1 MPSVSIVCESFD
13 GQAEAT
19 ARGHGYDGLRL
30 AVTVGH
36 VDAQSAAK
44 MEGNFVAHTVDAVVA
59 GLTEAANSGA
69 GTTSAVA
76 GNDIAS
82 TSSAVAGN
90 GIDRT
95 GLPEDGPGTVRV
107 NPADPNRERSNPA
120 DPGPL
125 DTAASGSIDEI
136 NDAFAE
142 RGWSDG
148 LPIVP
153 PTRERV
159 ERFLA
164 GTGLDPQRSLGIART
179 TGRDM
184 TVWSVAT
191 NAVMAGCEPRH
202 LPVLLAAAR
211 ILADPHY
218 GAEHSGNTTGADA
231 LMILDGPQAAKLGFN
246 SGVGALRDG
255 VRANTSVGRWL
266 RLYQRNVFGFT
277 AAEHDKSTF
286 GNSFRVVLCEDAATL
301 ADIGWDPVCAEFG
314 FGPGDDV
321 LTMARFNSGAIVG
334 SVFGSTPDEIVP
346 YLADGLARITGWDLV
361 HMYGL
366 GQLHYRPL
374 LVLSPILARTCAAAG
389 WSKADLAEALFE
401 HARIPAWRFEKLI
414 GAWTNLVPGRPRLS
428 DVVAGGNLPPEFAT
442 SNDPDRLV
450 PIVSAPAKFVIAV
463 AGDANRT
470 NAYVFS
476 HDGPHGDYTAAAVDL
491 SPPQTA

>member
-1 MPSVSIVCESFD
+1 MARAAVASEAAGVPSVSIVCESFD
-13 GQAEAT
+13 GQAIAT
-19 ARGHGYDGLRL
+19 ARGFGFEGLPL

-36 VDAQSAAK
+36 VDAQSASD
-44 MEGNFVAHTVDAVVA
+44 MESNFVDHTVDAIVA
-59 GLTEAANSGA
+59 GLTGASAARN
-69 GTTSAVA
+69 GTNGT
-76 GNDIAS
+76 AS
-82 TSSAVAGN
+82 PGDQDMGESTAF
-90 GIDRT
+90 
-95 GLPEDGPGTVRV
+95 GPY
-107 NPADPNRERSNPA
+107 
-120 DPGPL
+120 
-125 DTAASGSIDEI
+125 DTAISGSIDEI

-153 PTRERV
+153 PTVDRV
-159 ERFLA
+159 EGFLA
-164 GTGLDPQRSLGIART
+164 GTGLDPQQSLGIART

-202 LPVLLAAAR
+202 MGVLLAAAR

-231 LMILDGPQAAKLGFN
+231 LMILDGPSAAGLGFN

-286 GNSFRVVLCEDAATL
+286 GNSFRVVLCEDATAL
-301 ADIGWDPVCAEFG
+301 ADIGWDPVSAEFG
-314 FGPGDDV
+314 FGRNDDV

-334 SVFGSTPDEIVP
+334 SAFGSTPDEIVP
-346 YLADGLARITGWDLV
+346 YLADGLARITGWDLG
-361 HMYGL
+361 HLYGL
-366 GQLHYRPL
+366 GRMHYRPL

-389 WSKADLAEALFE
+389 WTKANLAQALFE

-414 GAWTNLVPGRPRLS
+414 GEWTNLAAGRPRLT
-428 DVVAGGNLPPEFAT
+428 DVVAAGDLPSQFAE
-442 SNDPDRLV
+442 SDDPDRLV
-450 PIVSAPAKFVIAV
+450 PIVSEPAKFVIAV

-476 HDGPHGDYTAAAVDL
+476 HDGPHGDYTAAPVEQL
-491 SPPQTA
+491 TS

>member
-1 MPSVSIVCESFD
+1 MPSVSVVCESFD
-13 GQAEAT
+13 GQAVAT
-19 ARGHGYDGLRL
+19 ARGHGFDALPVAL
-30 AVTVGH
+30 TVGH
-36 VDAQSAAK
+36 VDAQSAAE
-44 MEGNFVAHTVDAVVA
+44 MEANFVAHTVDAVIA
-59 GLTEAANSGA
+59 GLTGGTATNSTN
-69 GTTSAVA
+69 GTASHSGPIHSDPALDDPA
-76 GNDIAS
+76 PDDPAPDDI
-82 TSSAVAGN
+82 V
-90 GIDRT
+90 
-95 GLPEDGPGTVRV
+95 
-107 NPADPNRERSNPA
+107 
-120 DPGPL
+120 
-125 DTAASGSIDEI
+125 ASGSIDDVNEI
-136 NDAFAE
+136 FAN

-153 PTRERV
+153 PTRDRV
-159 ERFLA
+159 EAFLA
-164 GTGLDPQRSLGIART
+164 GTGLDPQQSLGLART
-179 TGRDM
+179 TGRKM

-211 ILADPHY
+211 ILANPHY

-231 LMILDGPQAAKLGFN
+231 LMILDGPQAAELGFN

-286 GNSFRVVLCEDAATL
+286 GNTFRVVLCEDAAAL
-301 ADIGWDPVCAEFG
+301 ADIGWEPVSAEFG
-314 FGPGDDV
+314 FGPHDDV

-346 YLADGLARITGWDLV
+346 YLADGLARVTGWDLG
-361 HMYGL
+361 HLYGL
-366 GQLHYRPL
+366 GHLHYRPL

-389 WSKADLAEALFE
+389 WTKTRLAEALFE

-414 GAWTNLVPGRPRLS
+414 GEWTNLTAGRPRLT
-428 DVVAGGNLPPEFAT
+428 DVVAAGDLPPQFAT

-450 PIVSAPAKFVIAV
+450 PIVSEPSKFVIAV

-476 HDGPHGDYTAAAVDL
+476 HDGPHGDYTAAAL
-491 SPPQTA
+491 EQFNRG

>member
-1 MPSVSIVCESFD
+1 MARAAVAAEAAGVPSVSIVCESFD
-13 GQAEAT
+13 GQAVAT
-19 ARGHGYDGLRL
+19 AKGHGFGQLPL
-30 AVTVGH
+30 AITVGH
-36 VDAQSAAK
+36 VDAQSAAE
-44 MEGNFVAHTVDAVVA
+44 MTSNFLDHTVDAIVE
-59 GLTEAANSGA
+59 GLTGASAARSGTNGA
-69 GTTSAVA
+69 AAPDGRSADDAAAADTACSEPARSDPTPV
-76 GNDIAS
+76 GPAS
-82 TSSAVAGN
+82 V
-90 GIDRT
+90 
-95 GLPEDGPGTVRV
+95 
-107 NPADPNRERSNPA
+107 DPSPSNPA
-120 DPGPL
+120 PYVTVL
-125 DTAASGSIDEI
+125 SGSIDEI

-153 PTRERV
+153 PTVDRV

-164 GTGLDPQRSLGIART
+164 STGLEPQQSLGLART
-179 TGRDM
+179 TGNNL

-191 NAVMAGCEPRH
+191 NAVMAGCEPAH

-231 LMILDGPQAAKLGFN
+231 LMILDGPSAAGLGFN

-286 GNSFRVVLCEDAATL
+286 GNSFRVVLCEDAAVL
-301 ADIGWDPVCAEFG
+301 ADIGWDPVSAEFG
-314 FGPGDDV
+314 FGPDDDV

-334 SVFGSTPDEIVP
+334 SAFGSTPDEIVP
-346 YLADGLARITGWDLV
+346 YLADGLARITGWDLG
-361 HMYGL
+361 HLYGL
-366 GQLHYRPL
+366 GRMHYRPL

-389 WSKADLAEALFE
+389 WSKAKLAEALFE

-414 GAWTNLVPGRPRLS
+414 GEWTNLAAGRPRLT
-428 DVVAGGNLPPEFAT
+428 DVVAAGDLPSEFAE
-442 SNDPDRLV
+442 SDDPERLV
-450 PIVSAPAKFVIAV
+450 PIVSEPAKFVIAV

-476 HDGPHGDYTAAAVDL
+476 HDGPHGDYTAKAVDC
-491 SPPQTA
+491 

>member
-13 GQAEAT
+13 GQAAAT
-19 ARGHGYDGLRL
+19 ARGHGFEGLPL

-36 VDAQSAAK
+36 VDAQSAAE
-44 MEGNFVAHTVDAVVA
+44 MTANFVAHTVDAVIE
-59 GLTEAANSGA
+59 GLTGA
-69 GTTSAVA
+69 SP
-76 GNDIAS
+76 
-82 TSSAVAGN
+82 AGN
-90 GIDRT
+90 GTSGT
-95 GLPEDGPGTVRV
+95 GAAG
-107 NPADPNRERSNPA
+107 DPSPH
-120 DPGPL
+120 DIV
-125 DTAASGSIDEI
+125 ASGSIDEI
-136 NDAFAE
+136 SELFAE
-142 RGWSDG
+142 QGWSDG
-148 LPIVP
+148 LPIIP
-153 PTRERV
+153 PTRDRV
-159 ERFLA
+159 EAYLA
-164 GTGLDPQRSLGIART
+164 GTGLDPRQSLGIART

-191 NAVMAGCEPRH
+191 NAVMAGCEQRH
-202 LPVLLAAAR
+202 LGVLLAAAR

-231 LMILDGPQAAKLGFN
+231 LMILNSPRAAELGFN

-286 GNSFRVVLCEDAATL
+286 GNSFRVVLCEDHATL
-301 ADIGWDPVCAEFG
+301 AGIGWDPVSAEFG
-314 FGPGDDV
+314 YSADDDV

-346 YLADGLARITGWDLV
+346 YLGDGLARVSGWDLV
-361 HMYGL
+361 HLYGL

-374 LVLSPILARTCAAAG
+374 LVLSPILARTCASAG
-389 WSKADLAEALFE
+389 WTKADLAEALFE

-414 GAWTNLVPGRPRLS
+414 GEWSNLAAGRPRLT
-428 DVVAGGNLPPEFAT
+428 DVAAAGDLPPQFAE
-442 SNDPDRLV
+442 SDDPDRLV

-476 HDGPHGDYTAAAVDL
+476 HDGPHGDYTAAAIVG
-491 SPPQTA
+491 

>member
-1 MPSVSIVCESFD
+1 MARAAVAAEAAGVPSVSIVCESFD
-13 GQAEAT
+13 GQAIAT
-19 ARGHGYDGLRL
+19 ARGFGFEGLPL

-36 VDAQSAAK
+36 VDAQSASD
-44 MEGNFVAHTVDAVVA
+44 MESNFVDLTVDAIVA
-59 GLTEAANSGA
+59 GLTGASAARN
-69 GTTSAVA
+69 GTNGT
-76 GNDIAS
+76 AS
-82 TSSAVAGN
+82 PGDQDMGESTA
-90 GIDRT
+90 
-95 GLPEDGPGTVRV
+95 LGPY
-107 NPADPNRERSNPA
+107 
-120 DPGPL
+120 
-125 DTAASGSIDEI
+125 DTAISGSVDEI

-153 PTRERV
+153 PTRDRV

-164 GTGLDPQRSLGIART
+164 GTGLDPQQSLGIART

-202 LPVLLAAAR
+202 LGVLLAAAR

-231 LMILDGPQAAKLGFN
+231 LMILDGPSAAGLGFN

-286 GNSFRVVLCEDAATL
+286 GNSFRVVLCEDAAAL
-301 ADIGWDPVCAEFG
+301 ADIGWDPVSAEFG
-314 FGPGDDV
+314 FGRNDDV

-334 SVFGSTPDEIVP
+334 SAFGSTPHEIVP
-346 YLADGLARITGWDLV
+346 YLADGLARITGWDLG
-361 HMYGL
+361 HLYGL
-366 GQLHYRPL
+366 GRMHYRPL

-389 WSKADLAEALFE
+389 WTKANLAEALFE

-414 GAWTNLVPGRPRLS
+414 GEWTNLAAGRPRLT
-428 DVVAGGNLPPEFAT
+428 DVVAAGDLPPQFAE
-442 SNDPDRLV
+442 SDDPHRLV
-450 PIVSAPAKFVIAV
+450 PIVSEPAKFVIAV

-476 HDGPHGDYTAAAVDL
+476 HDGPHGDYTAQAVERL
-491 SPPQTA
+491 GHG

>member
-1 MPSVSIVCESFD
+1 VPSVSIVCESFD
-13 GQAEAT
+13 GQAAAT
-19 ARGHGYDGLRL
+19 AKGHGFEQLPL
-30 AVTVGH
+30 AITVGH
-36 VDAQSAAK
+36 VDAQSASD
-44 MEGNFVAHTVDAVVA
+44 MESNFVNHTVDAIVA
-59 GLTEAANSGA
+59 GLTGA
-69 GTTSAVA
+69 SATRNGTNARVARSDPAEGDEHSLGPSTLDSASLSPA
-76 GNDIAS
+76 PYD
-82 TSSAVAGN
+82 
-90 GIDRT
+90 
-95 GLPEDGPGTVRV
+95 TV
-107 NPADPNRERSNPA
+107 
-120 DPGPL
+120 
-125 DTAASGSIDEI
+125 ASGSVDEI

-153 PTRERV
+153 PTVDRV

-164 GTGLDPQRSLGIART
+164 GTGLDPLQSLGIART

-202 LPVLLAAAR
+202 LGVLLAAAR

-231 LMILDGPQAAKLGFN
+231 LMILDGPNAAALGFN

-286 GNSFRVVLCEDAATL
+286 GNSFRVVLCEDAAAL
-301 ADIGWDPVCAEFG
+301 ADIGWDPVSAEFG
-314 FGPGDDV
+314 FGADDDV

-334 SVFGSTPDEIVP
+334 SAFGSTPDEIVP
-346 YLADGLARITGWDLV
+346 YLADGLARITGWDLG
-361 HMYGL
+361 HLYGL
-366 GQLHYRPL
+366 GRMHYRPL
-374 LVLSPILARTCAAAG
+374 LVLSPILARTCATSG
-389 WSKADLAEALFE
+389 WTKANLAEALFE

-414 GAWTNLVPGRPRLS
+414 GEWTNLAAGRPRLA
-428 DVVAGGNLPPEFAT
+428 DVVAAGDLPSQFAE
-442 SNDPDRLV
+442 SDDPDRLV
-450 PIVSAPAKFVIAV
+450 PIVSEPAKFVIAV

-470 NAYVFS
+470 NAYAFS
-476 HDGPHGDYTAAAVDL
+476 HDGPHGDYTAAAVEQL
-491 SPPQTA
+491 SLD

>member
-1 MPSVSIVCESFD
+1 MAAEAAGVPSVSVVCESFD
-13 GQAEAT
+13 GQAVAT
-19 ARGHGYDGLRL
+19 ARGHGFDGLQL

-36 VDAQSAAK
+36 VDAQSAAE
-44 MEGNFVAHTVDAVVA
+44 MERNFVDHTVDAVIA
-59 GLTEAANSGA
+59 GLTEAATGA
-69 GTTSAVA
+69 SSTNGEVA
-76 GNDIAS
+76 GVGAD
-82 TSSAVAGN
+82 SAGPPQ
-90 GIDRT
+90 G
-95 GLPEDGPGTVRV
+95 GPGTVRV
-107 NPADPNRERSNPA
+107 NPASPDRARSSTT
-120 DPGPL
+120 DPGQL
-125 DTAASGSIDEI
+125 DTVASGSIDEI
-136 NDAFAE
+136 NDAFAS

-159 ERFLA
+159 DRFLA
-164 GTGLDPQRSLGIART
+164 GSGLDPQQSLGLART

-231 LMILDGPQAAKLGFN
+231 LMILNGPAAAGLGFN

-255 VRANTSVGRWL
+255 VRANTSAGRWL

-286 GNSFRVVLCEDAATL
+286 GNTFRVVLCEDTAAL
-301 ADIGWDPVCAEFG
+301 ADIGWDPICANFG
-314 FGPGDDV
+314 FGPDDDV

-361 HMYGL
+361 HLYGL

-389 WSKADLAEALFE
+389 WTKADVAQALFE

-414 GAWTNLVPGRPRLS
+414 GDWTNLVPGRPRLS
-428 DVVAGGNLPPEFAT
+428 DVVAAGDLPPEFAT
-442 SNDPDRLV
+442 SDDPDRLV
-450 PIVSAPAKFVIAV
+450 PIVSAPSKFVIAV

-476 HDGPHGDYTAAAVDL
+476 HDGPHGDYTAAAVGL
-491 SPPQTA
+491 PPPETA

>member
-1 MPSVSIVCESFD
+1 MARAAVASEVAGVPSVSIVCESFD
-13 GQAEAT
+13 GQAIAT
-19 ARGHGYDGLRL
+19 ARGFGFEGLPL
-30 AVTVGH
+30 AITVGH
-36 VDAQSAAK
+36 VDAQSASD
-44 MEGNFVAHTVDAVVA
+44 MESNFVDHTVDAIVA
-59 GLTEAANSGA
+59 GLTGASAARN
-69 GTTSAVA
+69 GTNGT
-76 GNDIAS
+76 AS
-82 TSSAVAGN
+82 PGDQDMGESTA
-90 GIDRT
+90 
-95 GLPEDGPGTVRV
+95 LGPY
-107 NPADPNRERSNPA
+107 
-120 DPGPL
+120 
-125 DTAASGSIDEI
+125 DTAISGSVDEI

-153 PTRERV
+153 PTRDRV
-159 ERFLA
+159 ERFLT
-164 GTGLDPQRSLGIART
+164 GTGLDPQQSLGIART

-202 LPVLLAAAR
+202 LGVLLAAAR

-231 LMILDGPQAAKLGFN
+231 LMILDGPSAAGLGFN

-286 GNSFRVVLCEDAATL
+286 GNSFRVVLCEDAAAL
-301 ADIGWDPVCAEFG
+301 ADIGWDPVSAEFG
-314 FGPGDDV
+314 FGRNDDV

-334 SVFGSTPDEIVP
+334 SAFGSTPHEIVP
-346 YLADGLARITGWDLV
+346 YLADGLARITGWDLG
-361 HMYGL
+361 HLYGL
-366 GQLHYRPL
+366 GRMHYRPL
-374 LVLSPILARTCAAAG
+374 LVLSPILARTCANSG
-389 WSKADLAEALFE
+389 WTKANLAEALFE

-414 GAWTNLVPGRPRLS
+414 GEWTNLAAGRPRLT
-428 DVVAGGNLPPEFAT
+428 DVVAAGDLPSQFAA
-442 SNDPDRLV
+442 SDDPDRLV
-450 PIVSAPAKFVIAV
+450 PIVSEPAKFVIAV

-476 HDGPHGDYTAAAVDL
+476 HDGPHGDYTAVAVEQL
-491 SPPQTA
+491 SRS

>member
-1 MPSVSIVCESFD
+1 MARAAVAAEAAGVPSVSIVCESFD
-13 GQAEAT
+13 GQAAAT
-19 ARGHGYDGLRL
+19 ARGFGLEGLPL

-36 VDAQSAAK
+36 VDAQSASD
-44 MEGNFVAHTVDAVVA
+44 MESNFVDHTVDAIVA
-59 GLTEAANSGA
+59 GLTGASAARN
-69 GTTSAVA
+69 GTNGT
-76 GNDIAS
+76 AS
-82 TSSAVAGN
+82 PGDQDMGESTA
-90 GIDRT
+90 
-95 GLPEDGPGTVRV
+95 LGPY
-107 NPADPNRERSNPA
+107 
-120 DPGPL
+120 
-125 DTAASGSIDEI
+125 DTAISGSIDEI

-153 PTRERV
+153 PTRDRV

-164 GTGLDPQRSLGIART
+164 GTGLDPQQSLGIART

-202 LPVLLAAAR
+202 MGVLLAAAR

-231 LMILDGPQAAKLGFN
+231 LMILDGPNAAALGFN

-286 GNSFRVVLCEDAATL
+286 GNSFRVVLCEDAAAL
-301 ADIGWDPVCAEFG
+301 ADIGWDPVSAEFD
-314 FGPGDDV
+314 FGPDDDV

-334 SVFGSTPDEIVP
+334 SAFGSTPDEIVP
-346 YLADGLARITGWDLV
+346 YLADGLARITGWDLG
-361 HMYGL
+361 HLYGL
-366 GQLHYRPL
+366 GQRHYRPL

-389 WSKADLAEALFE
+389 WTKANLAEALFE

-414 GAWTNLVPGRPRLS
+414 GEWTNLAAGRPRLT
-428 DVVAGGNLPPEFAT
+428 DVVAAGDLPPQFAE
-442 SNDPDRLV
+442 SDDPERLV
-450 PIVSAPAKFVIAV
+450 PIVSEPAKFVIAV

-470 NAYVFS
+470 NAYAFS
-476 HDGPHGDYTAAAVDL
+476 HDGPHGDYTAAPVEQL
-491 SPPQTA
+491 RLL

>member
-1 MPSVSIVCESFD
+1 MARAAVASEAAGVPSVSIVCESFD
-13 GQAEAT
+13 GQAAAT
-19 ARGHGYDGLRL
+19 AKGHGFEQLPL
-30 AVTVGH
+30 AITVGH
-36 VDAQSAAK
+36 VDAQSASD
-44 MEGNFVAHTVDAVVA
+44 MESNFVNHTVDAVVA
-59 GLTEAANSGA
+59 GLTRASAARN
-69 GTTSAVA
+69 GTNGRVA
-76 GNDIAS
+76 RSDPAEGN
-82 TSSAVAGN
+82 
-90 GIDRT
+90 
-95 GLPEDGPGTVRV
+95 
-107 NPADPNRERSNPA
+107 ERSLGPSTLDSASLSPA
-120 DPGPL
+120 PY
-125 DTAASGSIDEI
+125 DTVASGSIDEI

-153 PTRERV
+153 PTVDRV

-164 GTGLDPQRSLGIART
+164 GTGLDPLQSLGIART

-202 LPVLLAAAR
+202 LGVLLAAAR

-231 LMILDGPQAAKLGFN
+231 LMILDGPNATALGFN

-286 GNSFRVVLCEDAATL
+286 GNSFRVVLCEDATAL
-301 ADIGWDPVCAEFG
+301 ADIGWDPVSAEFG
-314 FGPGDDV
+314 FGADDDV

-334 SVFGSTPDEIVP
+334 SAFGSTPEEIVP
-346 YLADGLARITGWDLV
+346 YLADGLARITGWDLG
-361 HMYGL
+361 HLYGL
-366 GQLHYRPL
+366 GRMHYRPL
-374 LVLSPILARTCAAAG
+374 LVLSPILARTCAASG
-389 WSKADLAEALFE
+389 WTKANLAEALFE

-414 GAWTNLVPGRPRLS
+414 GEWTNLAAGRPQLT
-428 DVVAGGNLPPEFAT
+428 DVVAAGDLPSQFAE
-442 SNDPDRLV
+442 SDDPDRLV
-450 PIVSAPAKFVIAV
+450 PIVSEPAKFVIAV

-470 NAYVFS
+470 NAYAFS
-476 HDGPHGDYTAAAVDL
+476 HDGPHGDYTAAAVEQL
-491 SPPQTA
+491 SLD

>member
-1 MPSVSIVCESFD
+1 MARAAVASEAAGVPSVSIVCESFD
-13 GQAEAT
+13 GQAIAT
-19 ARGHGYDGLRL
+19 ARGFGFEGLPL

-36 VDAQSAAK
+36 VDAQSASD
-44 MEGNFVAHTVDAVVA
+44 MESNFVDHTVDAIVA
-59 GLTEAANSGA
+59 GLTGASAARN
-69 GTTSAVA
+69 GTNGT
-76 GNDIAS
+76 AS
-82 TSSAVAGN
+82 PG
-90 GIDRT
+90 DRDMGEST
-95 GLPEDGPGTVRV
+95 ALGPY
-107 NPADPNRERSNPA
+107 
-120 DPGPL
+120 
-125 DTAASGSIDEI
+125 DTAISGSVDEI

-153 PTRERV
+153 PTRDRV
-159 ERFLA
+159 ERFLT
-164 GTGLDPQRSLGIART
+164 GTGLDPQQSLGIART

-202 LPVLLAAAR
+202 LGVLLAAAR

-231 LMILDGPQAAKLGFN
+231 LMILDGPSAAGLGFN

-286 GNSFRVVLCEDAATL
+286 GNSFRVVLCEDAAAL
-301 ADIGWDPVCAEFG
+301 ADIGWDPVSAEFG
-314 FGPGDDV
+314 FGRNDDV

-334 SVFGSTPDEIVP
+334 SAFGSTPHEIVP
-346 YLADGLARITGWDLV
+346 YLADGLARITGWDLG
-361 HMYGL
+361 HLYGL
-366 GQLHYRPL
+366 GRMHYRPL

-389 WSKADLAEALFE
+389 WTKANLAEALFE

-414 GAWTNLVPGRPRLS
+414 GEWTNLAAGRPRLT
-428 DVVAGGNLPPEFAT
+428 DVVAAGDLPSQFAA
-442 SNDPDRLV
+442 SDDPDRLV
-450 PIVSAPAKFVIAV
+450 PIVSEPAKFVIAV

-476 HDGPHGDYTAAAVDL
+476 HDGPHGDYTAQAVERFGYG
-491 SPPQTA
+491 

>member
-1 MPSVSIVCESFD
+1 MARAAVASEVAGVPSVSIVCESFD
-13 GQAEAT
+13 GQAAAT
-19 ARGHGYDGLRL
+19 AKGHGFEQLPL
-30 AVTVGH
+30 AITVGH
-36 VDAQSAAK
+36 VDAQSASD
-44 MEGNFVAHTVDAVVA
+44 MESNFVNHTVDAIVE
-59 GLTEAANSGA
+59 GLTGASAARN
-69 GTTSAVA
+69 GTNGPVA
-76 GNDIAS
+76 RSDP
-82 TSSAVAGN
+82 V
-90 GIDRT
+90 
-95 GLPEDGPGTVRV
+95 DGV
-107 NPADPNRERSNPA
+107 ERSLGPPTLDSASFDPA
-120 DPGPL
+120 PY
-125 DTAASGSIDEI
+125 DTVASGSVDEI

-153 PTRERV
+153 PTRDRV

-164 GTGLDPQRSLGIART
+164 GTGLDRQQSLGIART

-184 TVWSVAT
+184 TVWSVAA

-202 LPVLLAAAR
+202 LGVLLAAAR

-231 LMILDGPQAAKLGFN
+231 LMILDGPSAAALGFN

-286 GNSFRVVLCEDAATL
+286 GNSFRVVLCEDAAAL
-301 ADIGWDPVCAEFG
+301 ADIGWDPVSAEFG
-314 FGPGDDV
+314 FGPHDDV

-334 SVFGSTPDEIVP
+334 SVFGSTPHEIVP
-346 YLADGLARITGWDLV
+346 YLADGLARITGWDLG
-361 HMYGL
+361 HLYGL
-366 GQLHYRPL
+366 GRMHYRPL
-374 LVLSPILARTCAAAG
+374 LVLSPILARTCAAVG
-389 WSKADLAEALFE
+389 WTKANLAEALFE

-414 GAWTNLVPGRPRLS
+414 GEWTNLAAGRPRLTDMVAAGDLPSQFAAS
-428 DVVAGGNLPPEFAT
+428 D
-442 SNDPDRLV
+442 DPDRLV
-450 PIVSAPAKFVIAV
+450 PIVSEPARFVIAV

-476 HDGPHGDYTAAAVDL
+476 HDGPHGNYTAAPVEQL
-491 SPPQTA
+491 TS

>member
-1 MPSVSIVCESFD
+1 MAAEAAGVPSVSVVCESFD
-13 GQAEAT
+13 GQAVAT
-19 ARGHGYDGLRL
+19 ARGHGFDGLQL

-36 VDAQSAAK
+36 VDAQSAAE
-44 MEGNFVAHTVDAVVA
+44 MERNFVDHTVDAVIA
-59 GLTEAANSGA
+59 GLTRSANSGN
-69 GTTSAVA
+69 GTNGAVA
-76 GNDIAS
+76 GIGSDS
-82 TSSAVAGN
+82 TDSTRDEPSPVHSN
-90 GIDRT
+90 
-95 GLPEDGPGTVRV
+95 V
-107 NPADPNRERSNPA
+107 ADPAPH
-120 DPGPL
+120 
-125 DTAASGSIDEI
+125 DTVASGSIDEI
-136 NDAFAE
+136 NDAFAS

-148 LPIVP
+148 LPIIP
-153 PTRERV
+153 PTRDRV
-159 ERFLA
+159 EAFLA
-164 GTGLDPQRSLGIART
+164 GSGLDPQRSLGLART

-202 LPVLLAAAR
+202 LPLLLAAAR

-231 LMILDGPQAAKLGFN
+231 LMILDGPRAAKLGFN

-255 VRANTSVGRWL
+255 VRANTCVGRWL

-286 GNSFRVVLCEDAATL
+286 GNSFRVVLCEDTAAL
-301 ADIGWDPVCAEFG
+301 ADSGWDPVSAEFG
-314 FGPGDDV
+314 FDPDDDV

-346 YLADGLARITGWDLV
+346 YLADGLARITGWDLG
-361 HMYGL
+361 HLYGL

-389 WSKADLAEALFE
+389 WSKADLAGALFE

-414 GAWTNLVPGRPRLS
+414 GDWTNLVPGRPRLT
-428 DVVAGGNLPPEFAT
+428 DVVAAGNLPPEFAT
-442 SNDPDRLV
+442 SDDPDRLV
-450 PIVSAPAKFVIAV
+450 PIVSEPAKFVIAV
-463 AGDANRT
+463 AGDANRS

-476 HDGPHGDYTAAAVDL
+476 HDGPHGDYTAAAVEHL
-491 SPPQTA
+491 SSG

>member
-1 MPSVSIVCESFD
+1 MARAAVASEAAGVPSVSIVCESFD
-13 GQAEAT
+13 GQAIAT
-19 ARGHGYDGLRL
+19 ARGFGFEGLPL

-36 VDAQSAAK
+36 VDAQSASD
-44 MEGNFVAHTVDAVVA
+44 MESNFVDRTVDAIVA
-59 GLTEAANSGA
+59 GLTGASAARN
-69 GTTSAVA
+69 GTNGT
-76 GNDIAS
+76 AS
-82 TSSAVAGN
+82 PGDQDMGESTA
-90 GIDRT
+90 
-95 GLPEDGPGTVRV
+95 LGPY
-107 NPADPNRERSNPA
+107 
-120 DPGPL
+120 
-125 DTAASGSIDEI
+125 DTAISGSVDEV

-153 PTRERV
+153 PTVDRV

-164 GTGLDPQRSLGIART
+164 GTGLDPQQSLGIART

-202 LPVLLAAAR
+202 LGVLLAAAR

-231 LMILDGPQAAKLGFN
+231 LMILDGPNAAALGFN

-255 VRANTSVGRWL
+255 RRANTSVGRWL

-286 GNSFRVVLCEDAATL
+286 GNSFRVVLCEDAAAL
-301 ADIGWDPVCAEFG
+301 ADIGWDPVSAEFG
-314 FGPGDDV
+314 FGRNDDV

-334 SVFGSTPDEIVP
+334 SAFGSTPDEIVP
-346 YLADGLARITGWDLV
+346 YLADGLARITGWDLG
-361 HMYGL
+361 HLYGL
-366 GQLHYRPL
+366 GRMHYRPL
-374 LVLSPILARTCAAAG
+374 LVLSPILARTCATAG
-389 WSKADLAEALFE
+389 WTKANLAEALFE

-414 GAWTNLVPGRPRLS
+414 GEWTNLAAGRPRLT
-428 DVVAGGNLPPEFAT
+428 DVVAAGDLPSQFAA
-442 SNDPDRLV
+442 SDDPDRLV
-450 PIVSAPAKFVIAV
+450 PIVSEPAKFVIAV

-476 HDGPHGDYTAAAVDL
+476 HDGPHGDYTAQAVERL
-491 SPPQTA
+491 GHG

>member
-1 MPSVSIVCESFD
+1 MAAETAGVPSVSMVCESFD
-13 GQAEAT
+13 GQAVAT
-19 ARGHGYDGLRL
+19 ARGHGFDGLQL

-36 VDAQSAAK
+36 VDAQSAAE
-44 MEGNFVAHTVDAVVA
+44 MERNFVHHTVDAVIA
-59 GLTEAANSGA
+59 GLTGSANSGN
-69 GTTSAVA
+69 GTNGAVA
-76 GNDIAS
+76 GIGSDS
-82 TSSAVAGN
+82 TDSTQDEPSHVHSNAAEVAPH
-90 GIDRT
+90 D
-95 GLPEDGPGTVRV
+95 PAPHDTV
-107 NPADPNRERSNPA
+107 
-120 DPGPL
+120 
-125 DTAASGSIDEI
+125 ASGSIDEI
-136 NDAFAE
+136 NDTFAS

-148 LPIVP
+148 LPIIP

-159 ERFLA
+159 EVFLA
-164 GTGLDPQRSLGIART
+164 GSGLDPQQSLGLART

-231 LMILDGPQAAKLGFN
+231 LMILDGPNAAKLGFN

-286 GNSFRVVLCEDAATL
+286 GNTFRVVLCEDAATL
-301 ADIGWDPVCAEFG
+301 ADIGWAPVGAEFG
-314 FGPGDDV
+314 FDPDDDV
-321 LTMARFNSGAIVG
+321 LTMARFNSGVIIG

-346 YLADGLARITGWDLV
+346 YLGDGLARVTGWDLG
-361 HMYGL
+361 HLYGL
-366 GQLHYRPL
+366 GRLQYRPL
-374 LVLSPILARTCAAAG
+374 LVLSPILARTCAARG
-389 WSKADLAEALFE
+389 WTKADLGEALFE
-401 HARIPAWRFEKLI
+401 HARIPAWRFEKLV
-414 GAWTNLVPGRPRLS
+414 GEWSNLVAGRPRLT
-428 DVVAGGNLPPEFAT
+428 DIVADGNLPVQFAV
-442 SNDPDRLV
+442 SDDPDRLV
-450 PIVSAPAKFVIAV
+450 PIVSEPAKIVIAV

-476 HDGPHGDYTAAAVDL
+476 HDGPHGDYTARAIEPL
-491 SPPQTA
+491 NNL

>member
-1 MPSVSIVCESFD
+1 MVAEAAGVPSVSVVCESFD
-13 GQAEAT
+13 GQAIAT
-19 ARGHGYDGLRL
+19 ARGHGFDGLPVAL
-30 AVTVGH
+30 TVGH
-36 VDAQSAAK
+36 VDAQSAGEMAA
-44 MEGNFVAHTVDAVVA
+44 NFISHTVDAVIA
-59 GLTEAANSGA
+59 GLTGKSAASNGTNGA
-69 GTTSAVA
+69 
-76 GNDIAS
+76 AS
-82 TSSAVAGN
+82 R
-90 GIDRT
+90 IDP
-95 GLPEDGPGTVRV
+95 LPYDPAPDDPAPYDTV
-107 NPADPNRERSNPA
+107 
-120 DPGPL
+120 
-125 DTAASGSIDEI
+125 ASGSIDEI
-136 NDAFAE
+136 NDVFAN

-153 PTRERV
+153 PTRDRV
-159 ERFLA
+159 EAFLA
-164 GTGLDPQRSLGIART
+164 GSGLDPQQSLGLART

-231 LMILDGPQAAKLGFN
+231 LMILDGPQAAELGFN

-286 GNSFRVVLCEDAATL
+286 GNSFRVVLCEDAAAL
-301 ADIGWDPVCAEFG
+301 ADIGWDPVSAEFG
-314 FGPGDDV
+314 FGPDDDV

-334 SVFGSTPDEIVP
+334 SAFGSTPDEIVP
-346 YLADGLARITGWDLV
+346 YLGDGLARITGWDLG
-361 HMYGL
+361 HLYGL
-366 GQLHYRPL
+366 GHLHYRPL
-374 LVLSPILARTCAAAG
+374 LVLSPILARTCASAG
-389 WSKADLAEALFE
+389 WSKARLAEALFD

-414 GAWTNLVPGRPRLS
+414 GEWTNLTAGRPRLT
-428 DVVAGGNLPPEFAT
+428 DVVAAGKLPPQFAI
-442 SNDPDRLV
+442 SDDPDRLV
-450 PIVSAPAKFVIAV
+450 PIVSEPSKFVIAV

-476 HDGPHGDYTAAAVDL
+476 HDGPHGDYTAKAIEHL
-491 SPPQTA
+491 NSSTE